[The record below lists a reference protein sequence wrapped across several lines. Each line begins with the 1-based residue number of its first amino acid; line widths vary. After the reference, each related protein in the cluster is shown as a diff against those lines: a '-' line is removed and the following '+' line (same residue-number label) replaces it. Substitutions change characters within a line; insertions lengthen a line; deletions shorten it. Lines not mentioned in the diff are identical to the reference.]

1 MFSPATIAFAVVAIV
16 FALGGFISNGFITAV
31 ILREWT
37 KSRSLASNEQL
48 LLSLA
53 VSNFWATALLIPF
66 YINATFRDDSISNLF
81 LLPGL
86 YLLATFVIMS
96 RFWFTAWLCFFYCI
110 KIVNSTHSL
119 FLWCKLRI
127 LWLIPRFLAGSLFC
141 SFLFSAFALQF
152 TSRQIQSNIA
162 VNVTNTTEV
171 KTSKH
176 TLNTFEAF
184 FLAVGS
190 GCPFLVVLLCSIL
203 VVASLCRHVCR
214 ITGKDIHGRS
224 LQTEV
229 HIKAAWTVLSLLLL
243 YISYY
248 AAHTLSIIV
257 TLGKDE
263 GILAAMVRIVYPSAQ
278 ASILLLVNPKLKQA
292 ATQVLQRVKV

>member
-1 MFSPATIAFAVVAIV
+1 MFSPATIAFAVAAVV
-16 FALGGFISNGFITAV
+16 FALSGFLSNGFIAAV

-53 VSNFWATALLIPF
+53 ASNFWATALLSPF
-66 YINATFRDDSISNLF
+66 YINATLRDYSISEIF

-110 KIVNSTHSL
+110 KIVNSTHFL

-141 SFLFSAFALQF
+141 SFLFSLFVLQI
-152 TSRQIQSNIA
+152 TSRQAKSNIT
-162 VNVTNTTEV
+162 VNITNTTEV
-171 KTSKH
+171 KSLKH
-176 TLNTFEAF
+176 TVNTFEAF

-190 GCPFLVVLLCSIL
+190 GCPLLVVLLCSIL

-214 ITGKDIHGRS
+214 IAGKDSHGRN
-224 LQTEV
+224 LQTEA

-243 YISYY
+243 YVSYY
-248 AAHTLSIIV
+248 AAQTLSIVV
-257 TLGKDE
+257 TLGKDD
-263 GILAAMVRIVYPSAQ
+263 GTLVAMVRMVYPSAQ
-278 ASILLLVNPKLKQA
+278 ASILMLVNPKLKQA
-292 ATQVLQRVKV
+292 AMQMLQRAKV